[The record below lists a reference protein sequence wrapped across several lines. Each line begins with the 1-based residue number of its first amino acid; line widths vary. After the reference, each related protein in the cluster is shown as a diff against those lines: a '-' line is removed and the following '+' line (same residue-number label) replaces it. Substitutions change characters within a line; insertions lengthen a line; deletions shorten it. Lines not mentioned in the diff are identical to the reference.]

1 MHSSI
6 RSALVVAAVALAP
19 VAAPAQSADIVL
31 VNGKIVTVDDRFT
44 IAEALAISGQRIVAV
59 GTTADI
65 EKLRGPA
72 TRVIDLNRRTVIPG
86 LIDNHSHWI
95 RAAEHNELRFDGVT
109 SRAQALKM
117 LTERIRGAAPGDW
130 VVVL

>member
-1 MHSSI
+1 MHSSV

-44 IAEALAISGQRIVAV
+44 IAEALATSGKRLAAA

-65 EKLRGPA
+65 ENLRGPA

-109 SRAQALKM
+109 TRAQALK
-117 LTERIRGAAPGDW
+117 LLAERVQAT
-130 VVVL
+130 